1 MAIDPISRA
10 SVTNAYVS
18 DDVKLNNAEIPVT
31 VFKEEDNGKPLGK
44 GNIKD
49 TQQQKKELTD
59 AIEKANEFMRQ
70 KKTRCE
76 FSYIETLKRVS
87 ITVFDNK
94 TQKVIKEIPPEE
106 SLKAIEKIWEIAG
119 LIVDEKR

>member
-10 SVTNAYVS
+10 SVSNNYVS
-18 DDVKLNNAEIPVT
+18 DDVKPNYEKIPVT
-31 VFKEEDNGKPLGK
+31 VFKEEDSKNLFGK
-44 GNIKD
+44 GEFKN
-49 TQQQKKELTD
+49 TQQKKELTD

-76 FSYIETLKRVS
+76 FSYIETVKRVS
-87 ITVFDNK
+87 ITVFDND